1 VILNGLALPSRYLHR
16 TAGWS
21 YRGRGNRH
29 GAVGADPSAAG
40 LPRWSQRRSRTLR
53 GAPRPGTRRAG
64 SGHGFTGAEP
74 ARRPC
79 PPAASRAAERG
90 PSYRCPGGHVTRAA
104 ARLDEYVAAFI
115 TARLAR
121 PDAAELLGPRGSD
134 LDPVEPPPVRGEV
147 VMLKDSADA

>member
-64 SGHGFTGAEP
+64 SGHGFTGAGP
-74 ARRPC
+74 ARRPG